1 MTNKILKS
9 KIKKKI
15 QDRFNIWDV
24 EDPESAG
31 MSEKDLIDMWQ
42 HLVNT
47 GQAWR
52 LQGSYGRTASSLL
65 EAGIIKQPKRKTKK
79 NNTDYYGNT
88 IF

>member
-1 MTNKILKS
+1 MV
-9 KIKKKI
+9 IKKARTKK
-15 QDRFNIWDV
+15 FPIWAV
-24 EDPESAG
+24 EDPESYG
-31 MSEKDLIDMWQ
+31 MNKQDFLNVFQ
-42 HLVNT
+42 RLVNT

-65 EAGIIKQPKRKTKK
+65 EAGVIKPPKRKTKK